1 MVYTFTL
8 SFQLFTVLGATDN
21 PALVAWRTHVH
32 AFTQFILQPQPV
44 TKSDLKSTL
53 PAPLHLGRPTPVRQH
68 DSRIGPICVEAV
80 LPMKSATPMTDHP
93 PTQRAPR
100 AKFLPRKSV
109 SPSIVREQQYPL
121 GILHLYRNPLPN
133 ALPSSTVVTELP
145 TRPLVANPVA
155 EGSHPSAASHPS
167 GSSRSMKDSDSTPG
181 PSRLLCI
188 LAIPSYLDTA
198 DLLAFLGG
206 YQESI
211 AYIRTVRDSLPN
223 RYMALLVFRQQE
235 DTDRFYT
242 VYNGRP
248 FSSLEPEQCHVAY
261 ISQISVEHTTI
272 PDYALPLFYE
282 SLGKVVPIDPPGK
295 TSCSASQTLQYTKTY
310 ANEQTSVPPSS
321 APIPSPPDHLQELPN
336 CPVCLESLDASATGL
351 LTILCQHTFHCN
363 CLSRW
368 GDGSCPVC
376 RYSTIGRRTIT
387 TTSTSSPSPGKH
399 LHHPSHRTTA
409 VGHAL
414 GQLSLGSQASQSTTV
429 PSGGSRSLPGRDLT
443 VQYPGESDRSNP
455 DSSQSPRGNTQSAID
470 DGQDE
475 REDTQACNT
484 CGARDQLWICL
495 ICANIGCGRYQDAHA
510 HQHFLDTGHLF
521 SLELESQRV
530 WDYAGEGYVHRLIQ
544 NTADGKLVELPD
556 PGTTEQAQGATVPE
570 EKLDAL
576 GVEYTNLLTS
586 QLDSQRRLYESRIS
600 QLQADWHQAENSLIV
615 TRQSQVRIQQQ
626 LDQVTEELTRTRS
639 GNQDLL
645 HEKHNLEKRLGK
657 LHDQLSKLERRHR
670 EEHDLNVSLLANQDH
685 FKSRL
690 EEKDRQI
697 TELQEQVS
705 DLMAYFTMQ
714 DKVTKDASLQ
724 GASVGV
730 VSAPSSSSQTPKNT
744 PTKSKSK
751 KKRG

>member
-8 SFQLFTVLGATDN
+8 SFQLFTVLDATDN
-21 PALVAWRTHVH
+21 PTLVAWHSRVH
-32 AFTQFILQPQPV
+32 AFTQFVLQPQPV
-44 TKSDLKSTL
+44 TTLDLKSTL
-53 PAPLHLGRPTPVRQH
+53 PTPLDPIRPTPVRQH
-68 DSRIGPICVEAV
+68 DSRIGPVRVEAI
-80 LPMKSATPMTDHP
+80 LPMNSGTATTALP

-100 AKFLPRKSV
+100 AKFLPRKLV
-109 SPSIVREQQYPL
+109 SPSIVNEQQYPL

-133 ALPSSTVVTELP
+133 ASPSTTVVTEP
-145 TRPLVANPVA
+145 STRPLVVNPVA
-155 EGSHPSAASHPS
+155 EGSHPSTAPLPLETSHTTRASNS
-167 GSSRSMKDSDSTPG
+167 TLGS
-181 PSRLLCI
+181 SRLLCI
-188 LAIPSYLDTA
+188 LAVPSYLDTA

-206 YQESI
+206 YRESI

-223 RYMALLVFRQQE
+223 RYVALLVFRQQE
-235 DTDRFYT
+235 DADRFYT

-248 FSSLEPEQCHVAY
+248 FSSLEPEQCHLAY
-261 ISQISVEHTTI
+261 ISQISVEHTAI

-282 SLGKVVPIDPPGK
+282 SLGEVVPINPPVQ
-295 TSCSASQTLQYTKTY
+295 TSCSTSQNLQYTAMYT
-310 ANEQTSVPPSS
+310 NEQTSALPSS
-321 APIPSPPDHLQELPN
+321 APIPLPTHHLQELPN

-368 GDGSCPVC
+368 GDSSCPVC
-376 RYSTIGRRTIT
+376 RYSTIGRRTIKS
-387 TTSTSSPSPGKH
+387 TSISSPSPSKF
-399 LHHPSHRTTA
+399 PYRTTT
-409 VGHAL
+409 VGHTL
-414 GQLSLGSQASQSTTV
+414 GQLSLGSEASQSVTA
-429 PSGGSRSLPGRDLT
+429 PPGSSRGLPHGDLT
-443 VQYPGESDRSNP
+443 VQYPGESDRP
-455 DSSQSPRGNTQSAID
+455 DPDNSQSTQGNTQSEID
-470 DGQDE
+470 DDQDE

-495 ICANIGCGRYQDAHA
+495 ICANIGCGRYQAAHA

-544 NTADGKLVELPD
+544 NTSDGKLVELPD
-556 PGTTEQAQGATVPE
+556 PGTAEQAHGASVPE

-576 GVEYTNLLTS
+576 GMEYTNLLSS

-600 QLQADWHQAENSLIV
+600 QLQADWHQAEKSLMV
-615 TRQSQVRIQQQ
+615 TRQSQARLQQQ
-626 LDQVTEELTRTRS
+626 LDRVTEELTQSRS
-639 GNQDLL
+639 ANQGLL
-645 HEKHNLEKRLGK
+645 HEKLKLEKRLEK

-670 EEHDLNVSLLANQDH
+670 EEHDLNMSLLANQDH

-690 EEKDRQI
+690 EEKDRQVI
-697 TELQEQVS
+697 ELQEQVS
-705 DLMAYFTMQ
+705 DLMAYFAMQ

-730 VSAPSSSSQTPKNT
+730 VPTPSSSSQTPKNT